1 MRISSNSLRKPGS
14 PPLHL
19 FGTLLASRAVR
30 ACVAA
35 AMILAGCATV
45 RDRLDQI
52 RGVAPEDGSCSIVVY
67 DSDTARMLSS
77 QAVSGRFSIGF
88 GLGDDYPRKV
98 DIAGVC
104 NGKTTKTFRRVVP
117 GSIGMTEMG
126 NIAP

>member
-1 MRISSNSLRKPGS
+1 MRISSNFLGKPGS
-14 PPLHL
+14 PPLDL
-19 FGTLLASRAVR
+19 VSTLLAQCGA
-30 ACVAA
+30 ALAA
-35 AMILAGCATV
+35 AALVLAGCATV
-45 RDRLDQI
+45 RDRLDHI

-77 QAVSGRFSIGF
+77 QEVSGRFAVGF

>member
-1 MRISSNSLRKPGS
+1 MRISSNSQGKPGS

-19 FGTLLASRAVR
+19 VSTLLAQCGA
-30 ACVAA
+30 ALAA
-35 AMILAGCATV
+35 AALVLAGCATF

-52 RGVAPEDGSCSIVVY
+52 RGVAPDDGSCSIVVY